1 MTVQVL
7 LSTYN
12 GTTYLRPL
20 LESLLAQDYPEVEI
34 LIRDDGSSDRTLDLL
49 QDYASSFSKITVT
62 SGANLGPARS
72 FFQLLG
78 RSSSAADYLAFC
90 DQDDVWLKDKVSRA
104 VEFLRRGP
112 QEIPALYC
120 SRVAIVN
127 ENLQLIRYSD
137 IPKKGLS
144 FRNALVECL
153 VWGCTIVINQ
163 AARQLLLREFPRDVC
178 MHDGWIYLVVSA
190 FGTVLYDDESKILHR
205 RHAGNASMI
214 PLKGRDRLKVQA
226 LRFLRYGRAQL
237 VVRQAEEFR
246 RIYSSSVPVECRQV
260 LERFLGCRKRFKDR
274 LRYAAGCD
282 VYHQSTLGHL
292 MLRVLIVLDRI

>member
-137 IPKKGLS
+137 IPKKSLS
-144 FRNALVECL
+144 FRHALVECF

-163 AARQLLLREFPRDVC
+163 AARQLLLRRFPRDVC
-178 MHDGWIYLVVSA
+178 MHDGWMYLFFSA
-190 FGTVLYDDESKILHR
+190 FGTVLYDDESRILHR
-205 RHAGNASMI
+205 RHAGNVSTI
-214 PLKGRDRLKVQA
+214 PLKDRDRLMV
-226 LRFLRYGRAQL
+226 
-237 VVRQAEEFR
+237 
-246 RIYSSSVPVECRQV
+246 
-260 LERFLGCRKRFKDR
+260 
-274 LRYAAGCD
+274 
-282 VYHQSTLGHL
+282 
-292 MLRVLIVLDRI
+292 